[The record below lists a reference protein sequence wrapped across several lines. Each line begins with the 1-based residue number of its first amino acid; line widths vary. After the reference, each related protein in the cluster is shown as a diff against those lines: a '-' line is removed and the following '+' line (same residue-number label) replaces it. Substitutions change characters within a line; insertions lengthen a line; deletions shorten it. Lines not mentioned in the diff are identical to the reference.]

1 MKNIRVLLFVA
12 FAMLL
17 SGCGLFGGDD
27 ASTDVTSTAEEF
39 EPEPTANVVQAV
51 PVDGTD
57 GTDASAAP
65 TAVAAAPLP
74 TAVTIPSSGDE
85 TASAA
90 VDRTQPSS
98 YVVQSGDVLG
108 LIAERFDV
116 DIAELRRVNDLSG
129 NLIRVGQTLT
139 IPAEDGSTASTDAL
153 ADETADE
160 TDETASTP
168 AGSTTPST
176 PAPTPAP
183 VSCGANAVGH
193 CVQSGDSLLGIASKY
208 GTTVDALRSSN
219 PSIVGDT
226 IRIGDLLTIPGQS
239 TSTTTTGGTT
249 GGTTGTTASTE
260 PTPIPAPQSDADC
273 AARNIEFPY
282 FHASDGLCYANPIGG
297 SSAGDGDTLNTG
309 STGANKEGARFVTVA
324 VPSGQVCPDTAPFYG
339 QFEKDGSIVDGP
351 ACYPAIEVV
360 EPSPT
365 PGPTA
370 TPTIITIDYGD
381 GPDCD
386 AWEFVIPATNKCW
399 PGSDATASQIEEGRV
414 KEDS

>member
-1 MKNIRVLLFVA
+1 
-12 FAMLL
+12 MLL

-57 GTDASAAP
+57 GTDAAAAP

-74 TAVTIPSSGDE
+74 TAVTIPSSDDE
-85 TASAA
+85 TAAA
-90 VDRTQPSS
+90 PVDRTQPSS

-108 LIAERFDV
+108 LIAERFGV

-139 IPAEDGSTASTDAL
+139 IPADDGSTTSTDVL
-153 ADETADE
+153 ADETDE

-176 PAPTPAP
+176 PSPTPTP

-226 IRIGDLLTIPGQS
+226 IRIGDLLTIPGQT

-249 GGTTGTTASTE
+249 TGTTTGGTTTTE
-260 PTPIPAPQSDADC
+260 PTAIPAPQSDADC

-282 FHASDGLCYANPIGG
+282 FHAADGLCYANPIGG
-297 SSAGDGDTLNTG
+297 GGDTSGGGDTLNTG
-309 STGANKEGARFVTVA
+309 STDVSTEGARFVTVA
-324 VPSGQVCPDTAPFYG
+324 IPSGQVCPDSAPYYG
-339 QFEKDGSIVDGP
+339 QFERDNSIVDGP
-351 ACYPAIEVV
+351 ACYPAIAVI
-360 EPSPT
+360 EPTPT
-365 PGPTA
+365 PGPTS
-370 TPTIITIDYGD
+370 TPSVITIDYGD

-386 AWEFVIPATNKCW
+386 DWEVVIPATNKCW
-399 PGSDATASQIEEGRV
+399 PGENATDAQVEAGRV
-414 KEDS
+414 KADS

>member
-1 MKNIRVLLFVA
+1 
-12 FAMLL
+12 MLL

-27 ASTDVTSTAEEF
+27 GSTDVTSTAEQF

-51 PVDGTD
+51 PVDGAED
-57 GTDASAAP
+57 ESAAP

-74 TAVTIPSSGDE
+74 TAVTIPTPEGGSE
-85 TASAA
+85 EAA
-90 VDRTQPSS
+90 VDRSQPSS

-108 LIAERFDV
+108 LIAERFGV

-139 IPAEDGSTASTDAL
+139 IPAVGGATDTS
-153 ADETADE
+153 ADEADE
-160 TDETASTP
+160 TDETASAP
-168 AGSTTPST
+168 VGSTTPST
-176 PAPTPAP
+176 PSPTPTP

-208 GTTVDALRSSN
+208 GTTVDSLRASN

-226 IRIGDLLTIPGQS
+226 IRIGDLLTIPGQTAS
-239 TSTTTTGGTT
+239 SGGTT
-249 GGTTGTTASTE
+249 GGTTGGSTTGASTD

-282 FHASDGLCYANPIGG
+282 FHAADGLCYANPIGG
-297 SSAGDGDTLNTG
+297 STGDGNTLDTG
-309 STGANKEGARFVTVA
+309 SNDGASTEGSRFVTVA
-324 VPSGQVCPDTAPFYG
+324 IPSGQVCPDTAPYYG
-339 QFEKDGSIVDGP
+339 QFEKDGSIIDGP
-351 ACYPAIEVV
+351 ACYPAIAVI
-360 EPSPT
+360 EPTAT

-370 TPTIITIDYGD
+370 TPSVISIDYGD

-386 AWEFVIPATNKCW
+386 DWEVVIPATNKCW
-399 PGSDATASQIEEGRV
+399 PGENATDAQIEAGRV
-414 KEDS
+414 KDDS

>member
-1 MKNIRVLLFVA
+1 
-12 FAMLL
+12 MLL

-27 ASTDVTSTAEEF
+27 AGTDVTSTAEQF

-57 GTDASAAP
+57 TDAASP

-74 TAVTIPSSGDE
+74 TAVTIPTPEGGAE
-85 TASAA
+85 AA
-90 VDRTQPSS
+90 TVDRSQPTS

-139 IPAEDGSTASTDAL
+139 IPAEDGSTGDVL
-153 ADETADE
+153 ADETEGADE
-160 TDETASTP
+160 TDETASAP
-168 AGSTTPST
+168 LGSTTAST
-176 PAPTPAP
+176 PSPTPTP

-193 CVQSGDSLLGIASKY
+193 CVQSGDSLSGIANKY
-208 GTTVDALRSSN
+208 GTTVDAIRSSN

-226 IRIGDLLTIPGQS
+226 IRIGDLLTIPGQTAS
-239 TSTTTTGGTT
+239 SGGTT
-249 GGTTGTTASTE
+249 GGSSGGTTGGSTSTT
-260 PTPIPAPQSDADC
+260 PTAIPAPQSDADC

-282 FHASDGLCYANPIGG
+282 FHAADGLCYANPIGG
-297 SSAGDGDTLNTG
+297 SSSGGDTLNTG
-309 STGANKEGARFVTVA
+309 STDTASTDGARFVTVA
-324 VPSGQVCPDTAPFYG
+324 VPSGQVCPDNAPYYG

-351 ACYPAIEVV
+351 ACYPALAVV
-360 EPSPT
+360 EPTAT
-365 PGPTA
+365 PGPTS
-370 TPTIITIDYGD
+370 TPSVISIDYGD

-386 AWEFVIPATNKCW
+386 DWEVVIPATNKCW
-399 PGSDATASQIEEGRV
+399 PGENATDAQIEAGRV
-414 KEDS
+414 KSDS

>member
-1 MKNIRVLLFVA
+1 
-12 FAMLL
+12 MLL

-74 TAVTIPSSGDE
+74 TAVTIPSSEDE
-85 TASAA
+85 TAAST

-139 IPAEDGSTASTDAL
+139 IPADDGSTTSTDAL
-153 ADETADE
+153 ADETDVLA
-160 TDETASTP
+160 DETASTP

-176 PAPTPAP
+176 PSPTPTP

-193 CVQSGDSLLGIASKY
+193 CVQSGDSLLGIASTY

-226 IRIGDLLTIPGQS
+226 IRIGDLLTIPGQTAS
-239 TSTTTTGGTT
+239 TDTSGGTTTGTTTGGTT
-249 GGTTGTTASTE
+249 STE

-282 FHASDGLCYANPIGG
+282 FHAADGLCYANPIGG
-297 SSAGDGDTLNTG
+297 DSSSGGDTLNTG
-309 STGANKEGARFVTVA
+309 STDVSTEGARFVTVA
-324 VPSGQVCPDTAPFYG
+324 IPSGQVCPDSAPYYG
-339 QFEKDGSIVDGP
+339 QFEKDSAIVDGP
-351 ACYPAIEVV
+351 ACYPAIAVIEAT
-360 EPSPT
+360 PT
-365 PGPTA
+365 PGPTS
-370 TPTIITIDYGD
+370 TPSVITIDYGD

-386 AWEFVIPATNKCW
+386 DWEVVIPATNKCW
-399 PGSDATASQIEEGRV
+399 PGENATDAQVEAGRV
-414 KEDS
+414 TADS